1 MSTELSSMEGGQAP
15 APHPVQF
22 KGNRAAQWL
31 LRRLGW
37 RFEFEGLPARQGVFV
52 VYPHTSNWDFPIA
65 ILLKWSMGIEVNFWG
80 KESLFRFPIFS
91 HWLRWVGGVPLERSK
106 SRGVV
111 EQMVAQM
118 QGKKD
123 RAEYFWLALSPEGT
137 RSYQPG
143 WRSGFYRLAHEAQVP
158 LGLVSFDYGRRVF
171 SCRRFMTLSGD
182 RVADMQVI
190 ASAFAGVSGC
200 RPALAAPV
208 RLGSDGDKT

>member
-1 MSTELSSMEGGQAP
+1 MTVDLTRAQGSAP
-15 APHPVQF
+15 YPVQF
-22 KGNRAAQWL
+22 KGNPLAQWF

-52 VYPHTSNWDFPIA
+52 VYPHTSNWDFPMA

-80 KESLFRFPIFS
+80 KESLFRFPLFS

-118 QGKKD
+118 RDKKD

-137 RSYQPG
+137 RGYQPG

-158 LGLVSFDYGRRVF
+158 LGLVCFDYGRRVF
-171 SCRRFMTLSGD
+171 SCRRFMTLTGD
-182 RVADMQVI
+182 RAADMQVI
-190 ASAFAGVSGC
+190 ASAFEGVSGY
-200 RPALAAPV
+200 RPTLAAPV

>member
-1 MSTELSSMEGGQAP
+1 MSAGLIQVATAQ

-22 KGNRAAQWL
+22 KGNRIAQWL

-52 VYPHTSNWDFPIA
+52 VYPHTSNWDFPIGL
-65 ILLKWSMGIEVNFWG
+65 LLKWAMGIEVNFWG
-80 KESLFRFPIFS
+80 KDSLFRFPIFS
-91 HWLRWVGGVPLERSK
+91 HWLRWVGGVPLARSK

-118 QGKKD
+118 RAKKD

-137 RSYQPG
+137 RSFQPG

-182 RVADMQVI
+182 RSADMQVI
-190 ASAFAGVSGC
+190 ASAFDGVSGY

-208 RLGSDGDKT
+208 RLGSDGDKK

>member
-1 MSTELSSMEGGQAP
+1 MSGDLIRAEGLAQ
-15 APHPVQF
+15 HPVQF
-22 KGNRAAQWL
+22 KGNRLAQWL
-31 LRRLGW
+31 LRHLGW
-37 RFEFEGLPARQGVFV
+37 RFEFDGLPARQGVFV

-80 KESLFRFPIFS
+80 KESLFRFPVFS

-118 QGKKD
+118 RDKKD

-143 WRSGFYRLAHEAQVP
+143 WRSGFYRLAYEAQVP
-158 LGLVSFDYGRRVF
+158 LGLVRFDYGRRVF
-171 SCRRFMTLSGD
+171 SCRRFITLSGD
-182 RVADMQVI
+182 RAADMQVI
-190 ASAFAGVSGC
+190 ASAFDGVTGY